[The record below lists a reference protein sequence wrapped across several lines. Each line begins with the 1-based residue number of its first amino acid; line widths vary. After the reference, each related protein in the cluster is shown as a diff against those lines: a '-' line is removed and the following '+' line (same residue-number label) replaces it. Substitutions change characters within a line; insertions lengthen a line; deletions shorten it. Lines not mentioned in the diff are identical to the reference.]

1 MNAPVSS
8 STSANPAQVRRGRL
22 MLIALFLLFF
32 GTVFGAGV
40 LRFAGWQPQGSRTHG
55 EMLQPPVDVRA
66 ATPVLAD
73 GQPYPWDPVAR
84 TWRIVAAPP
93 AGCAEACIG
102 LAQDLDKVWRLFG
115 HRADHADLLWI
126 GTLPQGAPRNAA
138 WREVRAD
145 DPLRSLLP
153 DVDDPAGVPV
163 YVIDPNGFVI
173 LRYAPGSD
181 PGGLRTDVARLLKL
195 K

>member
-1 MNAPVSS
+1 MNASVPPSS
-8 STSANPAQVRRGRL
+8 STPAQVRRGRL
-22 MLIALFLLFF
+22 MLITLFLLFF

-40 LRFAGWQPQGSRTHG
+40 LRFAGWQPQGSKTHG
-55 EMLQPPVDVRA
+55 EMLQPAVDVRS
-66 ATPVLAD
+66 ATPMLAD
-73 GQPYPWDPVAR
+73 GTPYPWDPVER
-84 TWRIVAAPP
+84 TWRIVVAPP
-93 AGCAEACIG
+93 AGCEEACVG
-102 LAQDLDKVWRLFG
+102 LTQDLDKVWRLFG
-115 HRADHADLLWI
+115 HRADHAELLWI
-126 GTLPQGAPRNAA
+126 GTLPQGAPGNAA

-145 DPLRSLLP
+145 DPLRALLP
-153 DVDDPAGVPV
+153 GVDDPSGIPV